1 MHSTAATIHP
11 LDAETQWARGGRT
24 GRVAEIDR
32 SSSSMSSGGSQ
43 IIVACCDCCVDKNST
58 ITEEINYQMM

>member
-32 SSSSMSSGGSQ
+32 SSFSMSSGGSQ
-43 IIVACCDCCVDKNST
+43 SLLLRVVIVVLT
-58 ITEEINYQMM
+58 RIRP

>member
-1 MHSTAATIHP
+1 VHSTAATIHP

-43 IIVACCDCCVDKNST
+43 SLLLRVVIVVLT
-58 ITEEINYQMM
+58 RIRPYQKR